1 MTFSQCSI
9 KGKVKNTVIG
19 IHFISIFS
27 LFLFL
32 FSCIPLIH
40 PSSFPFTL
48 SLSLP
53 SLTLY
58 PSLIFPRSLTLYPSL
73 IFPRSLTLSYSLTLA
88 FSLSLSFCLSLC
100 LCLPLFISLSLS
112 LSLSKSHSL
121 SHPLCISHSLFLSII
136 FSLSLSLPIYQYS
149 YSSID
154 YCIYPCIYIIV

>member
-9 KGKVKNTVIG
+9 KGRVKNTVIG
-19 IHFISIFS
+19 IHYISIFS

-58 PSLIFPRSLTLYPSL
+58 PSLIL
-73 IFPRSLTLSYSLTLA
+73 PRSLTLSYSVTLA

-100 LCLPLFISLSLS
+100 LCLSLFISLSLS
-112 LSLSKSHSL
+112 LNLTL

-154 YCIYPCIYIIV
+154 YCIYPCIYLIV

>member
-9 KGKVKNTVIG
+9 KGRVKNTVIG
-19 IHFISIFS
+19 IHYISIFS

-58 PSLIFPRSLTLYPSL
+58 HSLIL
-73 IFPRSLTLSYSLTLA
+73 PRSLTLSYSVTLA

-100 LCLPLFISLSLS
+100 LCLSLFISLSLS
-112 LSLSKSHSL
+112 LNLTL

-154 YCIYPCIYIIV
+154 YCIYPCIYLIV